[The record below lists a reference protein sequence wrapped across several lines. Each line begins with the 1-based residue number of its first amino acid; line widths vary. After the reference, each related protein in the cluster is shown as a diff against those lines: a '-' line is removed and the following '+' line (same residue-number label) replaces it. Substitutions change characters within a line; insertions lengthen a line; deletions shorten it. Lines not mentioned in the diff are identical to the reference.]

1 MNLVQEKIIELS
13 SMKNYPSEL
22 FYEGD
27 LDLLKKLKI
36 SIVGSRKPSKYS
48 RIMIQKLSSLLSKK
62 GICIVSG
69 GAMGVDAVAH
79 SSAGSSNTIAV
90 LPCGINLRYPSIN
103 KKLLDDIQKNGL
115 LLSQFDPDFKAT
127 PWSFVVRNELVVA
140 LGDVLV
146 VGEAELNSG
155 TMRSVEFALK
165 MKKKIFVLPQRIG
178 ESEATNG
185 LLKDGKAEAIYD
197 LDEFVSRF
205 AGIDD
210 DYLAKGDE
218 FFDFCNTNPTYDE
231 ALAKYSERLFEAELN
246 GEIEIHKGR
255 VILSS

>member
-27 LDLLKKLKI
+27 LGLLKKLKI

-165 MKKKIFVLPQRIG
+165 MKKKISF
-178 ESEATNG
+178 
-185 LLKDGKAEAIYD
+185 
-197 LDEFVSRF
+197 
-205 AGIDD
+205 
-210 DYLAKGDE
+210 
-218 FFDFCNTNPTYDE
+218 
-231 ALAKYSERLFEAELN
+231 
-246 GEIEIHKGR
+246 
-255 VILSS
+255 